1 MKKKVKKPRKP
12 EEKLK
17 VKAVLVRF
25 TNTDFDKFEE
35 MADTLQTSIAAV
47 IRQYALKGIAVEQS
61 KNQI

>member
-25 TNTDFDKFEE
+25 TNADFEKFEE
-35 MADTLQTSIAAV
+35 MADVLQTSIAAV
-47 IRQYALKGIAVEQS
+47 IRQYALKAIALEQS

>member
-1 MKKKVKKPRKP
+1 MKKKAKKPRKP

-25 TNTDFDKFEE
+25 TNTDFEKFED
-35 MADTLQTSIAAV
+35 MADALQTSIAAV
-47 IRQYALKGIAVEQS
+47 IRQYALKAIAVEQS